1 MATREK
7 HMDYKASKTQQKI
20 LDMMEYGYQ
29 AIRNFPKSERFSLAQ
44 DIRSCM
50 NRELRL
56 VIEVEKAY
64 IKKSTLKDLDT
75 TNAELQAYVRL
86 AFNMRFISAH
96 QYQVWSDKLVELG
109 KMIGGWLRSVS
120 SPNA

>member
-1 MATREK
+1 
-7 HMDYKASKTQQKI
+7 MDYKASKTQQKI

-64 IKKSTLKDLDT
+64 IKKSTLNDLDT

-86 AFNMRFISAH
+86 AFNMRFLSAH

>member
-1 MATREK
+1 
-7 HMDYKASKTQQKI
+7 MDYKASKTQQKI

-56 VIEVEKAY
+56 VIDVEKAY
-64 IKKSTLKDLDT
+64 IKKSTLRDLDS

-86 AFNMRFISAH
+86 ACNMKLLSMH
-96 QYQVWSDKLVELG
+96 QYEVWSGKLVEIG
-109 KMIGGWLRSVS
+109 KMIGGWLHSVS